1 MLHMM
6 PNRAHPYQT
15 SLRLP
20 SMACRH
26 VMLSMRAKR
35 AYNHG
40 SHTHD
45 AAEIETPMATQHTP
59 PVLTELKLSPAL
71 KETVNT
77 ALARGRMMS
86 VAYVSP
92 EGRPELSFRGSVQA
106 YSDTQLAI
114 WVRNPA
120 GGILAAVASGH
131 PDIALLYG
139 ELGAESKAF
148 VTFRGRARVDS
159 SEPVRRKVYE
169 DSPEAER
176 NLDRDR
182 KGVALI
188 IDLDSVDGFFGGS
201 VLKMRRG

>member
-1 MLHMM
+1 
-6 PNRAHPYQT
+6 
-15 SLRLP
+15 
-20 SMACRH
+20 
-26 VMLSMRAKR
+26 
-35 AYNHG
+35 
-40 SHTHD
+40 
-45 AAEIETPMATQHTP
+45 MATQHTP

-77 ALARGRMMS
+77 ALARARMMS

-120 GGILAAVASGH
+120 GGILGAVASGH
-131 PDIALLYG
+131 PHIALLYG

-188 IDLDSVDGFFGGS
+188 IDLDSVDGIFGGS
-201 VLKMRRG
+201 VLKMRR

>member
-1 MLHMM
+1 
-6 PNRAHPYQT
+6 
-15 SLRLP
+15 
-20 SMACRH
+20 
-26 VMLSMRAKR
+26 
-35 AYNHG
+35 
-40 SHTHD
+40 
-45 AAEIETPMATQHTP
+45 MATQQTP

-120 GGILAAVASGH
+120 GGILSAVTSGH
-131 PDIALLYG
+131 PHIALLYG
-139 ELGAESKAF
+139 ELGAASKAF
-148 VTFRGRARVDS
+148 VTFRGRGRVDS

-188 IDLDSVDGFFGGS
+188 IDLDSVDGLFGGS
-201 VLKMRRG
+201 VLKMTR